1 MKKLKVNEF
10 IEKKIMKEIYIYIIM
25 KAKRIEIY

>member
-1 MKKLKVNEF
+1 L
-10 IEKKIMKEIYIYIIM
+10 